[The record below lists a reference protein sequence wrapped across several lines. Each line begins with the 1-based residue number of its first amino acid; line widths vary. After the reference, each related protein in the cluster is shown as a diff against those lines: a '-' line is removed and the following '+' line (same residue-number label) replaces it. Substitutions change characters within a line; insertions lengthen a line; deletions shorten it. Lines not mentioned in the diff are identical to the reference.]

1 MLFFFSK
8 HSTLKHTPMSEKKE
22 CCKTDEPCC
31 KDEEVTPEVTPEE
44 KPAEKIVLVEK
55 LLIKGFNYIVRLKS
69 DPNCQRMLLK
79 RVTDK
84 CYQFKLQNGD
94 EWWQTHEV
102 FHNNFDVIEKFKKW
116 L

>member
-1 MLFFFSK
+1 
-8 HSTLKHTPMSEKKE
+8 MSEKKE
-22 CCKTDEPCC
+22 CCKTDCTEPERTAGYSQTELP
-31 KDEEVTPEVTPEE
+31 DSNPEIIEGE
-44 KPAEKIVLVEK
+44 KPSERIVLVEK
-55 LLIKGFNYIVRLKS
+55 LLIKGLNYIVRLKT